1 VISQALNN
9 YADEALKRMGVLAG
23 KIEGYE
29 ELRKKVIAGLRKNY
43 SDTAIRC
50 FIEKKNYGAL
60 PDSDAYARLTGPCGD
75 TMEFYLKVRG
85 GQIKKVSFTT
95 DGCESSVACGQMV
108 SEEITGSSAEEVM
121 ELTQKKIL
129 AAIGKFAEESFH
141 CALLAVNTAKAAVR
155 NYRERKNDKG

>member
-50 FIEKKNYGAL
+50 FIEKRITAL
-60 PDSDAYARLTGPCGD
+60 YLIPTPMPGSPDP
-75 TMEFYLKVRG
+75 
-85 GQIKKVSFTT
+85 
-95 DGCESSVACGQMV
+95 
-108 SEEITGSSAEEVM
+108 
-121 ELTQKKIL
+121 
-129 AAIGKFAEESFH
+129 AATRWNFI
-141 CALLAVNTAKAAVR
+141 
-155 NYRERKNDKG
+155 

>member
-1 VISQALNN
+1 MISQALNN

-75 TMEFYLKVRG
+75 TMEFYLKFKAG
-85 GQIKKVSFTT
+85 KIKKASFTT
-95 DGCESSVACGQMV
+95 DGCESSIACGQMV
-108 SEEITGSSAEEVM
+108 SELIIGKFPEGVM
-121 ELTQKKIL
+121 KLTRKKIL
-129 AAIGKFAEESFH
+129 AGIFKFPKESFH